1 MQGYGV
7 GMAKQ
12 PHLSPYQRGIVK
24 RYYERLDAILLA
36 RLQELVSE
44 LAVAEEKDRP
54 RLWKRVEQALARAG
68 VEDSR
73 AARVV
78 SSRDVAGL
86 ARLVEELSR

>member
-1 MQGYGV
+1 MLGYGV
-7 GMAKQ
+7 AMAKQ
-12 PHLSPYQRGIVK
+12 PHLSAYQRGIVK

-68 VEDSR
+68 VEASR
-73 AARVV
+73 SARVV

-86 ARLVEELSR
+86 ARLVAELSR